1 MFRQINYNLS
11 YLAYMYSFNSFLG
24 SQLNYVQNLKLAF
37 IFLFMLCEQLT
48 LSIKLTYLA
57 LGNPDS
63 RLVMPIGVTNK
74 CILY

>member
-63 RLVMPIGVTNK
+63 R
-74 CILY
+74 